1 MNASSNSTAQKLLAI
16 SGPLALIV
24 FLVLGLV
31 FHAWAIAWVAFL
43 VPGMI
48 RTWMAVEAPKEQHGY
63 GIGAD
68 DEPKPYPYSD
78 DPGLRRRRRVSS
90 ATSSAC
96 RSAA

>member
-48 RTWMAVEAPKEQHGY
+48 RTWMAVEAPKVNRPGFGGGCHSTRGWTAWQH
-63 GIGAD
+63 
-68 DEPKPYPYSD
+68 
-78 DPGLRRRRRVSS
+78 
-90 ATSSAC
+90 
-96 RSAA
+96 